1 MVKEVLSMSHQE
13 LDRLEV
19 LKLIEDKRINQ
30 IQAAQQLN
38 LCTRQLRRIQSNYR
52 KHGAKGIISKHR
64 VKISNNK
71 FSDDFKLEIA
81 TLIKEKYHDFTP
93 TFAHEK
99 LVEKHN
105 KKLSVES
112 TRKIMIEHG
121 IWHPKIKKRQKIDQ
135 RRAPRSRFG
144 ELIQIDGSPHDWF
157 EGRAPNC
164 TLLVFIDDATSNIT
178 DLGFYPCENTH
189 AYMDLMKSHIKKYG
203 RPLALYSD
211 QHSIFVPNHKIANI
225 NNTNTQFKR
234 AMNTLGI
241 ELILAKSP
249 QAKGRVE
256 RANKTL
262 QDRLVKEMRL
272 NNINNIKQ
280 ANQFLETFRL
290 DYNKRFAKAP
300 NIKENAHQKLLHT
313 RRELDLILSIH
324 KKKKA
329 TKALEFTY
337 QKRIYQINK
346 QATHVINKTVTLCE
360 LTSGERVIVYAGIE
374 LDYKFFG
381 KQTVQAIHADE
392 KTINFTIDEVLNN
405 PVNPNHKLPVD
416 TGIRENS

>member
-19 LKLIEDKRINQ
+19 IKLIESKCINQ
-30 IQAAQQLN
+30 VQGAKQLK
-38 LCTRQLRRIQSNYR
+38 LSTRQLRRIQTRFR
-52 KHGAKGIISKHR
+52 KHGANGVISKHR
-64 VKISNNK
+64 GRISNNK
-71 FSDDFKLEIA
+71 FSDEFKLEIA
-81 TLIKEKYHDFTP
+81 TLIKEKYHDFAP
-93 TFAHEK
+93 TFANEK
-99 LVEKHN
+99 LVEVHN

-121 IWHPKIKKRQKIDQ
+121 IWKSKIKKRQKVYQ

-157 EGRAPNC
+157 EGRAPKC

-178 DLGFYPCENTH
+178 DLRFYPCENTH
-189 AYMDLMKSHIKKYG
+189 AYMDLINSHIKKYG
-203 RPLALYSD
+203 RPISLYSD

-272 NNINNIKQ
+272 NNINNIEQ
-280 ANQFLETFRL
+280 ANEFLESFRL
-290 DYNKRFAKAP
+290 DHNKRFAKAP
-300 NIKENAHQKLLHT
+300 ISKENAHQELLHSS
-313 RRELDLILSIH
+313 RELDLILSIH
-324 KKKKA
+324 RKKKP

-337 QKRIYQINK
+337 QKRIYQIDK
-346 QATHVINKTVTLCE
+346 KAMHVINKTVTLCE
-360 LTSGERVIVYAGIE
+360 LASGEQVVIYSGIE
-374 LDYKFFG
+374 LDYNIFG
-381 KQTVQAIHADE
+381 KQLPRFVQADE
-392 KTINFTIDEVLNN
+392 KTINFSMDEVINN
-405 PVNPNHKLPVD
+405 PTNLNHKLVVD
-416 TGIRENS
+416 TCDHS